1 MRILRPVF
9 VLGAWGLAAAA
20 LAQEQVAPLHHQS
33 PAQQSVDAAECAAWA
48 TQKTGFDPARPP
60 PPTAQPNPQVTGSGA
75 RVAGAAGGAVIAGAS
90 GGNAGTGAL
99 VGAAAGGVLKRG
111 ANRREARRQ
120 NEANAQHY
128 QAGLTAYH
136 QARAACLGGR
146 GYSVK

>member
-1 MRILRPVF
+1 MTSLRF
-9 VLGAWGLAAAA
+9 LIALGAWGLAGAA
-20 LAQEQVAPLHHQS
+20 LAQEHVAPLHHQTT
-33 PAQQSVDAAECAAWA
+33 AQQSVDEAECAAWA
-48 TQKTGFDPARPP
+48 TQKTGFDPSRPP
-60 PPTAQPNPQVTGSGA
+60 PPTAQPNQVTGSGA

-111 ANRREARRQ
+111 ANRREARRV
-120 NEANAQHY
+120 NDANAQHY

-136 QARAACLGGR
+136 QARASCLGGR